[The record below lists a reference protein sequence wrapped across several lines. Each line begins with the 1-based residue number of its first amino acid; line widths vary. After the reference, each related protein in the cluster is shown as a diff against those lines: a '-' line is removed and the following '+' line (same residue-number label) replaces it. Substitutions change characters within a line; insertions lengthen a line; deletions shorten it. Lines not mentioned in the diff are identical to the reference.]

1 MYTRCPH
8 CDTYFRVTREQLQ
21 ISSGQVRCGRCE
33 RVFDAFATLSA
44 QLPAP
49 PPSLEGVVSGDAPG
63 SESARASEA
72 GRRTEPP
79 DLDVHGATLGQG
91 DRPAPSASDA
101 PGATEPQVLTLPD
114 NLFGPAAQ
122 RASAGRR
129 WPWAV
134 ASIVLVMG
142 LFGQALFFLGTDLAV
157 WVPELRPTLIE
168 ACSWLGCAVALP
180 RLPDQ
185 LYIEASDLQV
195 LNATRPNEV
204 LLTATIRNR
213 AAVAQEVPLIELT
226 LTDKLNQAAA
236 RKVFYPSE
244 YLDKSQDPEQG
255 VGPSQEIA
263 VKLYLDTGDIRP
275 AGYRLYL
282 FFA

>member
-21 ISSGQVRCGRCE
+21 ASSGQVRCGRCQ
-33 RVFDAFATLSA
+33 RLFDAFATLSA

-49 PPSLEGVVSGDAPG
+49 PPSLQGMVTGGRPPP
-63 SESARASEA
+63 ESAPPGEPAPEA
-72 GRRTEPP
+72 ALPHP
-79 DLDVHGATLGQG
+79 DARGPEMAQG
-91 DRPAPSASDA
+91 DHPTPSA
-101 PGATEPQVLTLPD
+101 PATAVLPEPEVLTLPD

-122 RASAGRR
+122 RARAGRR

-134 ASIVLVMG
+134 ASLVLLIG
-142 LFGQALFFLGTDLAV
+142 LFGQGLFFLATDLAV
-157 WVPELRPTLIE
+157 RMPDLRATLIE

-195 LNATRPNEV
+195 LNAARPNEV

-213 AAVAQEVPLIELT
+213 AAVTQELPLMELT

-236 RKVFYPSE
+236 RKVFYPPE

-255 VGPSQEIA
+255 IAPSQEIP

>member
-33 RVFDAFATLSA
+33 RVFDAFATLSS

-49 PPSLEGVVSGDAPG
+49 PPSLQGVVSGDTPG
-63 SESARASEA
+63 PESEPAHEA
-72 GRRTEPP
+72 ALPPP
-79 DLDVHGATLGQG
+79 DVHEPELKQG
-91 DRPAPSASDA
+91 VDLVLSTSTTSG
-101 PGATEPQVLTLPD
+101 PGEPDVLTLPD

-122 RASAGRR
+122 RVRIGRR

-134 ASIVLVMG
+134 ASLVLFIG
-142 LFGQALFFLGTDLAV
+142 LVGQCLFFLATDLAV
-157 WVPELRPTLIE
+157 RVPDLRTALIE
-168 ACSWLGCAVALP
+168 ACSWVGCAVALP

-195 LNATRPNEV
+195 LNAARPNEV

-213 AAVAQEVPLIELT
+213 AAVTQQLPLMELT
-226 LTDKLNQAAA
+226 LTDKLNQAGA

-255 VGPSQEIA
+255 IGASQEIA
-263 VKLYLDTGDIRP
+263 VKLYLDTGEIRP
-275 AGYRLYL
+275 VGYRVYL